1 MRWHCLSGYEE
12 ELKEDRRKGK
22 RGRSY
27 KEALSLHKMLKD
39 DLDKKKVTSGQVA
52 VSCGSYCESSL
63 SELHIKMV
71 PGLRVPLFVTSFRAL
86 RDTISSA
93 RDFDTRKK
101 KRFSRLSSAS
111 RVVSRGTIHTCN
123 LPLPSLSFFLQT
135 RVAEEVE

>member
-71 PGLRVPLFVTSFRAL
+71 PGLRVPLFVTSFQAL

-101 KRFSRLSSAS
+101 KRFRGSLQPLAWYLEVLS
-111 RVVSRGTIHTCN
+111 IHAICHC
-123 LPLPSLSFFLQT
+123 PLSVFLQT